1 MSDRNPSAGT
11 VLGAF
16 LLGGAVGAAI
26 ALLTAPKSGQETRAD
41 MSEWAQGA
49 ADRTRE
55 RVSTWAHDTGD
66 RVRGLA
72 SQTSERARDAAGTA
86 RERIKHAADEAG
98 DRLKNFGRTEEQES
112 PEPEQS

>member
-26 ALLTAPKSGQETRAD
+26 ALLTAPKSGRETRAD

-55 RVSTWAHDTGD
+55 RVSTWAQDTGE

-72 SQTSERARDAAGTA
+72 SQTSERARGAATNA

-98 DRLKNFGRTEEQES
+98 DRLKSFGTSEEQEP
-112 PEPEQS
+112 PETEQT

>member
-26 ALLTAPKSGQETRAD
+26 ALLTAPKSGRETRGD
-41 MSEWAQGA
+41 VSEWAQGA

-55 RVSTWAHDTGD
+55 RVSTWAHDTGE

-72 SQTSERARDAAGTA
+72 SQTGERARSVA
-86 RERIKHAADEAG
+86 RDAG
-98 DRLKNFGRTEEQES
+98 DRLKGLGHTESNE
-112 PEPEQS
+112 PAEPEQG

>member
-26 ALLTAPKSGQETRAD
+26 ALLTAPKSGRETRED
-41 MSEWAQGA
+41 VSEWAQGA

-55 RVSTWAHDTGD
+55 RVSTWAHDTSE
-66 RVRGLA
+66 RVRGVA
-72 SQTSERARDAAGTA
+72 SGARD
-86 RERIKHAADEAG
+86 RIKHAADEAG
-98 DRLKNFGRTEEQES
+98 DRLKTYAGGEEQE
-112 PEPEQS
+112 PAEPEQT